1 MIHCPHTIAC
11 KTTFALMMLLSA
23 SALISPTVVISSR
36 VVTAAALPQ
45 SKVITIA
52 EARRL
57 PLETVVTI
65 EGSVTVPSGTF
76 KSSISDEGFAVQDR
90 SGGIYVAMKINM
102 NLQLHERVRIT
113 GKLAQSNDM
122 LTLVPTAGTEDVRRR
137 GRGPKVKPEKIAT
150 GRVNEMTEGRLVR
163 VAGRITRAVVTD
175 APYGSRL
182 FLDDGTGE
190 IQVYVSASA
199 GIDLSHLLPGQRVS
213 ATGLSAQYKDHY
225 EIEPRFQADIR
236 ASVK

>member
-1 MIHCPHTIAC
+1 MIRRTHAIVL
-11 KTTFALMMLLSA
+11 KMTFALMMLLSA
-23 SALISPTVVISSR
+23 SALISSTAVISS
-36 VVTAAALPQ
+36 TAATVVALPQ
-45 SKVITIA
+45 SKVMTIA

-90 SGGIYVAMKINM
+90 SGGIYVGMKVNM
-102 NLQLHERVRIT
+102 NLRLQERVRVT
-113 GKLAQSNDM
+113 GRLAQSNEM
-122 LTLVPTAGTEDVRRR
+122 LTLVPAGVEDVKKR
-137 GRGPKVKPEKIAT
+137 GRGPKVRPERIAT
-150 GRVNEMTEGRLVR
+150 GRVNEMTEGRLLKVSGR
-163 VAGRITRAVVTD
+163 VTREVVSD

-199 GIDLSHLLPGQRVS
+199 GIDLSHLRPGQRVS
-213 ATGLSAQYKDHY
+213 ATGFGAQYKDHY
-225 EIEPRFQADIR
+225 EIEPRFPADIR
-236 ASVK
+236 ASRK